1 MTKTYKRLQIESKM
15 TNMRIVETA
24 IDEITASLGIKA
36 DDYGKIL
43 VATLEAVNNA
53 ITHGNKANPEKIVDV
68 EITYEKDQMLVK
80 VTDEGPGFDPSTIP
94 DPTKP
99 ENIEEL
105 SGRGV
110 FLMSKLADAIN
121 FNEKGNSVT
130 MTFKEVTT

>member
-1 MTKTYKRLQIESKM
+1 MAKTYKRLQIESKM
-15 TNMRIVETA
+15 TNMRIVENA
-24 IDEITASLGIKA
+24 IDEITTSLGIKA

-53 ITHGNKANPEKIVDV
+53 ITHGNKANPDKIVDV

-110 FLMSKLADAIN
+110 FLMSKLADVID

>member
-1 MTKTYKRLQIESKM
+1 MAKTYKRLQIESKM

-80 VTDEGPGFDPSTIP
+80 VTDEGPGFDPSKIP

>member
-1 MTKTYKRLQIESKM
+1 MAKTYKRLQIESKM
-15 TNMRIVETA
+15 TNMRIVENA
-24 IDEITASLGIKA
+24 IDEITTSLGIKA

-53 ITHGNKANPEKIVDV
+53 ITHGNKANPDKIVDV
-68 EITYEKDQMLVK
+68 EIIYEKDQMLVK

-110 FLMSKLADAIN
+110 FLMSKLADVID

>member
-1 MTKTYKRLQIESKM
+1 MAKTYKRLQIESKM
-15 TNMRIVETA
+15 TNMRIIETA

-68 EITYEKDQMLVK
+68 EIIYEKDQMLVK

>member
-1 MTKTYKRLQIESKM
+1 MAKIYKRLKIESKM
-15 TNMRIVETA
+15 ANLRVIENA
-24 IDEITASLGIKA
+24 IDEITNIAGIKQ

-53 ITHGNKANPEKIVDV
+53 ITHGNKTDPQKMVDV
-68 EITYEKDQMLVK
+68 EIQFEDTNMTIT
-80 VTDEGPGFDPSTIP
+80 VTDEGSGFDPASIP

-110 FLMSKLADAIN
+110 FLMSKLADSIS

-130 MTFKEVTT
+130 MNFKEVTN